1 MELRSRHGLISWD
14 RRLRSKLGLWR
25 WCRYLVLRSRPGLAC
40 LGSRLGFGSR
50 QRQVAWACR
59 DQCERDRGRLP
70 GRVATSA
77 SAIEKLCAQQCAVC
91 ARPRRCGRD
100 LVLGVRTLHTTQF

>member
-1 MELRSRHGLISWD
+1 MELRSRHGLISRD

-40 LGSRLGFGSR
+40 LGSRPGFGWR

-59 DQCERDRGRLP
+59 DQCERDR
-70 GRVATSA
+70 
-77 SAIEKLCAQQCAVC
+77 EAVR
-91 ARPRRCGRD
+91 AAVRS
-100 LVLGVRTLHTTQF
+100 VRTA